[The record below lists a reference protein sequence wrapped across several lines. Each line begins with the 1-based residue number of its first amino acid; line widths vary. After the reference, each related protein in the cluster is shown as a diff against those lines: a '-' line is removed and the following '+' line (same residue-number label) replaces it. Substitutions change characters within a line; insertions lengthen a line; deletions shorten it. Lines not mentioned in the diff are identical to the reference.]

1 MTNEEFLKFMQKE
14 FDKLME
20 LQKVKS
26 SEYTIN
32 NFDENFEMASKLL
45 NASKEQIALYYM
57 TKHVVSIY
65 DIILNK
71 RNYDKLDE
79 KINDTIMYLLIIN
92 ALVKMK
98 KD

>member
-20 LQKVKS
+20 LQKIKS
-26 SEYTIN
+26 SEYTIS
-32 NFDENFEMASKLL
+32 NFDENFETASKLL
-45 NASKEQIALYYM
+45 NASKEQVALYYM
-57 TKHVVSIY
+57 TKHIVSIY

>member
-98 KD
+98 KE

>member
-1 MTNEEFLKFMQKE
+1 MTNDEFLQFMQKE
-14 FDKLME
+14 FDKLMK
-20 LQKVKS
+20 LQKIKS

-32 NFDENFEMASKLL
+32 NFDENFEIASKLL
-45 NASKEQIALYYM
+45 NASKEQTALYYM
-57 TKHVVSIY
+57 TKHIVSIY

-79 KINDTIMYLLIIN
+79 KINDTIMYLLMIN

>member
-92 ALVKMK
+92 ALIKMK

>member
-20 LQKVKS
+20 LQKIKS
-26 SEYTIN
+26 SEYTIS

-45 NASKEQIALYYM
+45 NVSKEQIALHYM

-71 RNYDKLDE
+71 RNYDKLEE

-98 KD
+98 KE